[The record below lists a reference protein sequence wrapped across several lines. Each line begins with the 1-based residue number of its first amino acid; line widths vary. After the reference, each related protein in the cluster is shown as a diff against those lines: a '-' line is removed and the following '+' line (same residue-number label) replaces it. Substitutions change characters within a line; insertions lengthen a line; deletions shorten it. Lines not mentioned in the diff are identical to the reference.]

1 MMDKIREEVKSL
13 YPKLEQMPF
22 SVSVSVIRDTSIFNI
37 AIEAGDPELCKVAAN
52 ASAQVLMQENQRTFA
67 IGLETASELMEKQI
81 LSPLEELSKL
91 RGDSE
96 SPVIDSGTT
105 DDKEPESQLWQASQL
120 NNVRIMDYARTPTFP
135 IRPNKKQNA
144 ALGLLVGIFL
154 GGGLAFF
161 LEYIDTSIR
170 TIGDIEKYLSWPV
183 LGIVPRFEQTVK
195 GKASDSEIQPVVS
208 KFPKSAS
215 AEAYRTLRTN
225 ILLALISPFSFLIY
239 PSLKFIKPL
248 SFLVLP
254 ALHRLSQ
261 F

>member
-1 MMDKIREEVKSL
+1 
-13 YPKLEQMPF
+13 
-22 SVSVSVIRDTSIFNI
+22 
-37 AIEAGDPELCKVAAN
+37 
-52 ASAQVLMQENQRTFA
+52 
-67 IGLETASELMEKQI
+67 
-81 LSPLEELSKL
+81 
-91 RGDSE
+91 
-96 SPVIDSGTT
+96 
-105 DDKEPESQLWQASQL
+105 
-120 NNVRIMDYARTPTFP
+120 
-135 IRPNKKQNA
+135 
-144 ALGLLVGIFL
+144 LGLLVGIFL

>member
-1 MMDKIREEVKSL
+1 MPEKEESFELYRYWQILWRHKWIVLLAVIVVFAGTVVFTSRQPPVYSASSKVLISPPAYLYPYSGTGQLLSSQGLPYSQDLPYYINYLENYKVWLTGADMMDKIREEVKSL
-13 YPKLEQMPF
+13 YPKSEQKPF

-135 IRPNKKQNA
+135 IK
-144 ALGLLVGIFL
+144 
-154 GGGLAFF
+154 
-161 LEYIDTSIR
+161 T
-170 TIGDIEKYLSWPV
+170 
-183 LGIVPRFEQTVK
+183 
-195 GKASDSEIQPVVS
+195 
-208 KFPKSAS
+208 
-215 AEAYRTLRTN
+215 
-225 ILLALISPFSFLIY
+225 
-239 PSLKFIKPL
+239 
-248 SFLVLP
+248 
-254 ALHRLSQ
+254 
-261 F
+261 